1 MDVNTIP
8 IPEYACGWREGNWMK
23 KGTLMILLQSDISIC
38 GQEINRLL
46 LFSKLIKIQQN

>member
-8 IPEYACGWREGNWMK
+8 IPEYACGQGEGSWMK

-38 GQEINRLL
+38 GQEINRPLL
-46 LFSKLIKIQQN
+46 SPKLIKIQQN